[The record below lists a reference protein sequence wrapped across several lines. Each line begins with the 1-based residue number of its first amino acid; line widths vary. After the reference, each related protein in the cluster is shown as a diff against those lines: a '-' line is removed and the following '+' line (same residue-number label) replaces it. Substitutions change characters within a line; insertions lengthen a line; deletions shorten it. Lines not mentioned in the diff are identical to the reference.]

1 MLSHEQK
8 TFSNFQK
15 ITKTQQEA
23 AEKYK
28 KSMNWRT
35 RHRIHYQYQEKK
47 NMSSNQQCIEYQL
60 YEFTTMKKLENKR
73 KRTETIANH
82 EKCKM
87 KWNNKS
93 HKKNEK
99 NKHEHYQSLRINN
112 I

>member
-47 NMSSNQQCIEYQL
+47 NMSSNQQCIRHQL
-60 YEFTTMKKLENKR
+60 HELTATMKSRDKR
-73 KRTETIANH
+73 KRTETIANC
-82 EKCKM
+82 ERCKM
-87 KWNNKS
+87 KWNNKN
-93 HKKNEK
+93 HERNEK
-99 NKHEHYQSLRINN
+99 N
-112 I
+112 